1 LDTNHL
7 EVKKNKSGKAKKW
20 QSFLSRIDGW
30 VVVFISLFLFGE
42 VLEPAAEAVW
52 YMELLERNFLEPD
65 VVANKS
71 VESRSSAGI

>member
-1 LDTNHL
+1 
-7 EVKKNKSGKAKKW
+7 
-20 QSFLSRIDGW
+20 
-30 VVVFISLFLFGE
+30 VVFISLFLFGE